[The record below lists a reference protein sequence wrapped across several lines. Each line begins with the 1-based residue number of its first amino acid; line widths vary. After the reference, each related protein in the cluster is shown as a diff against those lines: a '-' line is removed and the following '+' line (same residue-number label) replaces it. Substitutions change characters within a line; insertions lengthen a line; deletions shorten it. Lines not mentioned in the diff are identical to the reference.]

1 MSWMFSSVGG
11 RNDNFILNLGEQ
23 FNTSNV
29 TTMDKMFYYNQ
40 SLSRIYVGSGWNT
53 ANVTSSTQMFY
64 ASTLLPNY
72 NSSVVDKT
80 NAHTSTGG
88 YLSVP
93 SHVGG
98 VPLTF
103 C

>member
-1 MSWMFSSVGG
+1 
-11 RNDNFILNLGEQ
+11 
-23 FNTSNV
+23 
-29 TTMDKMFYYNQ
+29 MDKMFYYNQ

-93 SHVGG
+93 SHTGG
-98 VPLTF
+98 SNDWLRDLGLFFF
-103 C
+103 CISFMYDIIIKGELYEL